1 MGKTKKKKKIKR
13 KPGKKSKLY
22 FTNETQKAIEE
33 YQVAKDGRK
42 KHRLVSKE
50 IIPAFREL
58 AENLI
63 FVFRFKSLHD
73 TPDELLNDCVSFLYE
88 NINKFDPTKGF
99 KAYSYF
105 SIVAKNYLMI
115 RSKKR
120 TASIQRHLSI
130 DDPEAPC
137 QEELQKFENTYI
149 EEPEAMQTQEKFE
162 KLNEISNLF
171 FELKSKLTNST
182 DIECLEAIK
191 IVFENLNNLD
201 LLKKRALI
209 QYAKENTNLTN
220 KQFTFAL
227 TNIKRQY
234 REIAHKYKF
243 KIFSDD

>member
-33 YQVAKDGRK
+33 YQIAKEGK
-42 KHRLVSKE
+42 KKKALVSKE

-63 FVFRFKSLHD
+63 FVFRFKALHD
-73 TPDELLNDCVSFLYE
+73 TPEELLNDCVSFLYE
-88 NINKFDPTKGF
+88 NINKFDPTRGF

-120 TASIQRHLSI
+120 TASMQRHLSI
-130 DDPEAPC
+130 DDPDAPC
-137 QEELQKFENTYI
+137 QEDLQKFENTYT
-149 EEPEAMQTQEKFE
+149 EEPKALETKEKSE
-162 KLNEISNLF
+162 KLTEVSNLF
-171 FELKSKLTNST
+171 FELRNKLVNQS

-191 IVFENLNNLD
+191 IVFENLDNID

-209 QYAKENTNLTN
+209 QYVKENTNLSS
-220 KQFTFAL
+220 KQLTFAL

-243 KIFSDD
+243 KIFSED